1 MLARILLFSFLSLN
15 LSSAFACGVYELSG
29 VVRFNSSEYRI
40 IVNEGTTSEIIF
52 VAPPTEAVKL
62 FPFQN
67 APVKAAVLVLEPLHG
82 TRARI
87 SEIRSVELRVPD
99 PLHPALDTRYSL
111 KSKMDC
117 KK

>member
-1 MLARILLFSFLSLN
+1 MLVRILLFSFLLLN
-15 LSSAFACGVYELSG
+15 SSPAFACGVYELNG
-29 VVRFNSSEYRI
+29 IVRFDHSEYRI
-40 IVNEGTTSEIIF
+40 IVNEGTMSESIF
-52 VAPPTEAVKL
+52 AALPTEAVKL

-67 APVKAAVLVLEPLHG
+67 APVKAEVFVLEPFHG

-111 KSKMDC
+111 KLKMDC
-117 KK
+117 NK